1 MDSQVSIFVVLAEL
15 GQFPSILTS
24 YFFRE
29 VLMPQVVQPGAVF
42 RDGGGVDWEMEREK
56 KEAIYFISPLIKS
69 ILLSS
74 SHFALPMWLKAIFP
88 SGDNINVAGM
98 PRVLKMA
105 GGMPRIV

>member
-42 RDGGGVDWEMEREK
+42 RDGGGGGPGDGEGKERSNLFHQPFDK
-56 KEAIYFISPLIKS
+56 IDTFVIIPFCTADVAKS
-69 ILLSS
+69 D
-74 SHFALPMWLKAIFP
+74 FP
-88 SGDNINVAGM
+88 VRG
-98 PRVLKMA
+98 
-105 GGMPRIV
+105 